1 VFIITNTSDVP
12 GARISDPCTDR
23 RWWIFSYYF
32 FHHDVESVDLLSID
46 EAYESI
52 GVDMPD
58 HNRCRSRVHLFC
70 CIPLNTRRHAR
81 EV

>member
-1 VFIITNTSDVP
+1 MYQVQESQIRVLIVGGGYSLIN
-12 GARISDPCTDR
+12 
-23 RWWIFSYYF
+23 F

-52 GVDMPD
+52 GADMPD
-58 HNRCRSRVHLFC
+58 HNRCRSHVHLFC
-70 CIPLNTRRHAR
+70 RIPLNTRRHAR